1 MEYSTSLLYTL
12 DNPAPIRLPAD
23 LGTRSVSMTRMKM
36 QYALERHAEKTSTAD
51 DRVKGTS
58 HDSIKRVGVRF
69 QGASGHVR

>member
-1 MEYSTSLLYTL
+1 
-12 DNPAPIRLPAD
+12 
-23 LGTRSVSMTRMKM
+23 MTRMKM